1 MSLLA
6 QADLLLGLA
15 RAFGPPGPAAT
26 RAVADLAGVAE
37 PLTEAAGGPDPPAL
51 ADALRLAAWS
61 VADAEPAALAREY
74 ERLFSCGVACPIH
87 EAGFVRRDKG
97 HILGDV
103 AGFYRAFGVQLREGS
118 AERPDHL
125 VAELEFLAL
134 LLVMLARAEGEPAEV
149 TRAAARAFGE
159 DHLGEWL
166 PGFAMHLAVTTRE
179 PAYAHLAHALAGAW
193 TAVAATLG
201 LDEAPRRLPTAGTGA
216 GTGAGAEA
224 GEPFECGLAEAG
236 LA

>member
-1 MSLLA
+1 MTALA

-26 RAVADLAGVAE
+26 KAVADLAGVAE
-37 PLTEAAGGPDPPAL
+37 PLAEAAGGPDPRAL
-51 ADALRLAAWS
+51 ADALRLAAWA
-61 VADAEPAALAREY
+61 VADAAPGALEMEY
-74 ERLFSCGVACPIH
+74 QRLFSCGVACPIH

-97 HILGDV
+97 HILGDI
-103 AGFYRAFGVQLREGS
+103 AGFYRAFGVQLREDA

-134 LLVMLARAEGEPAEV
+134 LLVMLARAEGEQAAV

-166 PGFAMHLAVTTRE
+166 PGFTVHLAATTRE
-179 PAYAHLAHALAGAW
+179 PAYAHLARALAGAW
-193 TAVAATLG
+193 GAVAAALG
-201 LDEAPRRLPTAGTGA
+201 LDEPPRRLPAA